1 MTRIRIKRVYEAPAP
16 DDGCRVLVDRLWP
29 RGVRRDALHC
39 DVWARDLAPSAG
51 LRSWYHADPGDR
63 WEEFRRRYTDELRAS
78 QAVREFVRGIEG
90 ADTVTLLYASKNAA
104 ENHALILQEYL
115 QRAAEGLQPRDLR
128 DFRLALPRQRLED
141 DDFGL
146 VGFGAGRRG
155 LRRAD
160 EAVVGSRH
168 DLRGDALRGVAYAG
182 HAGRRPAEQFAIG
195 RFEGPLSGIA
205 AAQNRFFL
213 LLFGPFFRTSACGQ
227 QHGRKCCNR

>member
-90 ADTVTLLYASKNAA
+90 VDTVTLLYALEKCGGEPCAHPAGVFA
-104 ENHALILQEYL
+104 ESC
-115 QRAAEGLQPRDLR
+115 
-128 DFRLALPRQRLED
+128 
-141 DDFGL
+141 
-146 VGFGAGRRG
+146 RRG
-155 LRRAD
+155 YNR
-160 EAVVGSRH
+160 VI
-168 DLRGDALRGVAYAG
+168 
-182 HAGRRPAEQFAIG
+182 FAIFASPCPG
-195 RFEGPLSGIA
+195 SGWKTMI
-205 AAQNRFFL
+205 
-213 LLFGPFFRTSACGQ
+213 SAS
-227 QHGRKCCNR
+227 

>member
-63 WEEFRRRYTDELRAS
+63 RRYTDELRAS

-90 ADTVTLLYASKNAA
+90 VDTVTLLYASKNAA

-115 QRAAEGLQPRDLR
+115 QRAAG
-128 DFRLALPRQRLED
+128 
-141 DDFGL
+141 
-146 VGFGAGRRG
+146 GATT
-155 LRRAD
+155 A
-160 EAVVGSRH
+160 
-168 DLRGDALRGVAYAG
+168 
-182 HAGRRPAEQFAIG
+182 
-195 RFEGPLSGIA
+195 
-205 AAQNRFFL
+205 
-213 LLFGPFFRTSACGQ
+213 
-227 QHGRKCCNR
+227 